1 MATPTTLPAT
11 FVAGNVLEAE
21 QLNNLRGAFRVLQV
35 VQATLSTQASTT
47 STSYASTGLTATITP
62 TSSSSK
68 VLAFVMGSVSAT
80 AGTDAYYTIY
90 RGDTTTGTN
99 LGVASGFVNFYHS
112 GSGGGIASAALNYL
126 DSPATASAQ
135 VYTVAYK
142 KSGGGTIFWSAAN
155 TTSTIILMEISA

>member
-1 MATPTTLPAT
+1 MATPTTLPASFT
-11 FVAGNVLEAE
+11 AGQVLTAAE
-21 QLNNLRGAFRVLQV
+21 MNDLRGAFRVLQV

-47 STSYASTGLTATITP
+47 STSYVSTGLTATITP
-62 TSSSSK
+62 SSTSSE
-68 VLAFVMGSVSAT
+68 VLAFVIGSVSAT
-80 AGTDAYYTIY
+80 AGLDAFYTIF

-99 LGVASGFVNFYHS
+99 LGAANGFANFYHT
-112 GSGGGIASAALNYL
+112 GSGGGTASAAIDYL

-142 KSGGGTIFWSAAN
+142 KTGAGTIFWSTAN